1 MLAITYAIQLK
12 CITNTD
18 DQLYNKRGE
27 LKMIKSKRYTGV
39 WINKLANNDI
49 SYYVQIRD
57 EHKKSKRIKV
67 GKKSEGI
74 TEAYSHNKRNEL
86 INKLRFGEDDPLL
99 KNNKGI
105 TFDEVALK
113 YFDDMKLRGRKDYN
127 IKDTIK
133 KYENHIKGYIG
144 NTLIQSLNADILN
157 KIKLDKVNEEYAPK
171 TVNNFLILIST
182 IINFANKNMD
192 LKVKNY
198 IADGIVSKYTYDN
211 KRERFLSKGEVDILL
226 EHTKLYKNTHMATL
240 LGLSLGCRL
249 GSILAIQRKHINI
262 DKRTVTITDFKTGG
276 ETYTGYLH
284 TKYFPDFEFLKDMK
298 PNDYLV
304 SQKATGN
311 KVSKNT
317 VQYQFRV
324 VTNKLFNQDLDKD
337 DRKNRVVFHTLRHTF
352 CSLLAINNTPIM
364 TIQKLAH
371 HKEISSTLRY
381 SKLSQESMFEEV
393 HKAFI

>member
-1 MLAITYAIQLK
+1 
-12 CITNTD
+12 
-18 DQLYNKRGE
+18 
-27 LKMIKSKRYTGV
+27 MIKSKRYTGV

-49 SYYVQIRD
+49 SYYVQIRED
-57 EHKKSKRIKV
+57 KKSKRIKV

-74 TEAYSHNKRNEL
+74 TEAYCHNKRNEL
-86 INKLRFGEDDPLL
+86 INKLRFGEDDPLF

-133 KYENHIKGYIG
+133 KYENHIKHYIG
-144 NTLIQSLNADILN
+144 NRPIQSLNADILN
-157 KIKLDKVNEEYAPK
+157 RIKLDKVNEKYALK
-171 TVNNFLILIST
+171 TVNNILILIST

-198 IADGIVSKYTYDN
+198 ISDGMVSKYTHDN
-211 KRERFLSKGEVDILL
+211 KRERFLSKEEVDILL
-226 EHTKLYKNTHMATL
+226 QDTKPYKNIHMATL
-240 LGLSLGCRL
+240 LGLSLGCRI
-249 GSILAIQRKHINI
+249 GSILAVQRKHINI

-284 TKYFPDFEFLKDMK
+284 PKYFPDFEFLENMK

-304 SQKATGN
+304 SQKGTGK
-311 KVSKNT
+311 KVSKNA
-317 VQYQFRV
+317 VQYQFRII
-324 VTNKLFNQDLDKD
+324 TNKLFNQDLDKD
-337 DRKNRVVFHTLRHTF
+337 DRKNRVVFHSLRHTF

-371 HKEISSTLRY
+371 HKEINSTLRY

-393 HKAFI
+393 QKAFN